1 MKDYLYVLLGGV
13 ERLIEQPWLIPLTV
27 VCGVLLLAFSI
38 WRFPTWR
45 LRRRFANFA
54 DVAGYTKAKSTTNF
68 SGKPVT
74 KYVRPRIAR
83 YRRTPFG
90 YQFRLRL
97 MNDLSVEKLERD
109 KSALAAHLKLWKIEI
124 EEYKKPGYALVL
136 AYRKHSQAPKS
147 YSSHELWK
155 EQHA

>member
-1 MKDYLYVLLGGV
+1 MKDYLDILVSSVQHVLA
-13 ERLIEQPWLIPLTV
+13 QSWLIPLAV
-27 VCGVLLLAFSI
+27 AIGMLFAAFI
-38 WRFPTWR
+38 VWRFPTWR
-45 LRRRFANFA
+45 LRRKFANFA

-83 YRRTPFG
+83 RKRTPFG

-97 MNDLSVEKLERD
+97 MNDLSIEKLERD

-124 EEYKKPGYALVL
+124 KEYKKPGYALVL